1 MIGWKDLSHVQQPI
15 KILKFKTLHI
25 PPGWGVR
32 CFFTCRRFFF
42 HNQSKSLNTYFIKIL
57 LLYPLGG
64 TSVVFFLHRLLLF
77 QNGCQG
83 SVRSCS
89 VSTPGVLCRSCHQ
102 ISTNQYRAPN
112 NIMFCICCVRTKNLS
127 NNFVRTCAEYNNVIS
142 AQTVCVRTWS
152 SLWANT
158 WTWHPQISGSMTKL
172 CRRKQGYTFWHSTD
186 VLGAKNLCLC
196 QRTRDKF
203 VLSVEVRATIQR
215 ANH

>member
-1 MIGWKDLSHVQQPI
+1 MFFYVSSVFFSQPI
-15 KILKFKTLHI
+15 KILKYLFYQNPAFV
-25 PPGWGVR
+25 PPGWNVR
-32 CFFTCRRFFF
+32 CFFFA
-42 HNQSKSLNTYFIKIL
+42 S
-57 LLYPLGG
+57 
-64 TSVVFFLHRLLLF
+64 LLF

-158 WTWHPQISGSMTKL
+158 
-172 CRRKQGYTFWHSTD
+172 
-186 VLGAKNLCLC
+186 
-196 QRTRDKF
+196 
-203 VLSVEVRATIQR
+203 
-215 ANH
+215 